1 MRVDLDFQEFGS
13 TSMLDTEL
21 TARVSKLLGEALI
34 QDGHASIVVSGGRT
48 PKGFFQRLS
57 EENLDWSNITVSLAD
72 ERWVEP
78 NHCDS
83 NEKLVKENLLIN
95 NASGAKFLPLKNNA
109 ATAMGGIKELESQLA
124 DVEAFTVVILGM
136 GDDGHTASLF
146 PRSETLGLGLD
157 LSSGKQCIAVTPL
170 DAQHERMSM
179 TLPRLLRSKQIIIHL
194 CGEGKKRVLDQ
205 ANSGH
210 DAFEL
215 PIRAVLQQSH
225 TPVSVYWSR

>member
-57 EENLDWSNITVSLAD
+57 QENLDWSNITVSLAD

-124 DVEAFTVVILGM
+124 NVEAFTVVILGM

-146 PRSETLGLGLD
+146 PGSETLGLGLD

-205 ANSGH
+205 VNSGH
-210 DAFEL
+210 DSFEL

-225 TPVSVYWSR
+225 TPVSVYWSK